1 MAFLKLSAMAE
12 VVRLVTVNNM
22 EDSGREYKEKR
33 VAGLVG
39 RVLSVCQIAVAVGKR
54 IIGPLETGIEEP

>member
-1 MAFLKLSAMAE
+1 
-12 VVRLVTVNNM
+12 M
-22 EDSGREYKEKR
+22 EDLGREYKEKR

-39 RVLSVCQIAVAVGKR
+39 RVLAVCQIAVVGKR

>member
-1 MAFLKLSAMAE
+1 
-12 VVRLVTVNNM
+12 M
-22 EDSGREYKEKR
+22 EDLGREYKEKR